1 MKLRFAVV
9 AIAVHGAVAVTP
21 AAAHVFAVRGDT
33 KIGAYAVRADG
44 SLGGAIRAFG
54 RPTTTRHTFGRGTCR
69 AVWTRHGLTI
79 DFYNLGGGDACQPR
93 DGRFSRA
100 FLRGDHWMTTKRLRV
115 GDSVAKLRRLYPD
128 APFRRGEPR
137 LSPSGYWLLTRRS
150 VFGDGS
156 EYPGLLAEVSRRR
169 VVGFQVR
176 FPAGGD

>member
-9 AIAVHGAVAVTP
+9 VIAVHGAVAVTP

-44 SLGGAIRAFG
+44 GLGGAIRAFG

-79 DFYNLGGGDACQPR
+79 DFYNLGGGDACRPR

-156 EYPGLLAEVSRRR
+156 EYPGLLAEVSRGR

>member
-1 MKLRFAVV
+1 LRYAVV
-9 AIAVHGAVAVTP
+9 FIGLLAAVAVAP
-21 AAAHVFAVRGDT
+21 AAAHVFAVRGDA
-33 KIGAYAVRADG
+33 KLGAYAVRADG

-54 RPTTTRHTFGRGTCR
+54 RPTALRHTFGRRTCR
-69 AVWTRHGLTI
+69 AVWARHGLTI

-115 GDSVAKLRRLYPD
+115 GDPVSKLRRLYPN

-137 LSPSGYWLLTRRS
+137 LWPSGYWLLTRRS
-150 VFGDGS
+150 VFGDGA
-156 EYPGLLAEVSRRR
+156 EYPGLLAEVARGR
-169 VVGFQVR
+169 VTGFQVR